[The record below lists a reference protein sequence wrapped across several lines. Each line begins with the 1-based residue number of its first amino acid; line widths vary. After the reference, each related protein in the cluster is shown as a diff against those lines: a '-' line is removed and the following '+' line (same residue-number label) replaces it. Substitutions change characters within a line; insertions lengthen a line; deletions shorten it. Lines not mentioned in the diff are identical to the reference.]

1 MRAPKKNVI
10 SLKVVF
16 GLWEMFACH
25 AVKFKHICS
34 NFDCHAAD
42 SQDGHR
48 YLPVLVLFL
57 FPVSQAWFPHATLL
71 QFFPP
76 SSRLCSVWICKSLQ
90 VHSSCTQPK
99 LQVSIKKL
107 EYHTDGNFAT

>member
-57 FPVSQAWFPHATLL
+57 FPVSQAWFPHAYTNRHCYSSS
-71 QFFPP
+71 PP
-76 SSRLCSVWICKSLQ
+76 LADCALFGFAKVCKFIPLAPSQSCKLASR
-90 VHSSCTQPK
+90 
-99 LQVSIKKL
+99 
-107 EYHTDGNFAT
+107 N